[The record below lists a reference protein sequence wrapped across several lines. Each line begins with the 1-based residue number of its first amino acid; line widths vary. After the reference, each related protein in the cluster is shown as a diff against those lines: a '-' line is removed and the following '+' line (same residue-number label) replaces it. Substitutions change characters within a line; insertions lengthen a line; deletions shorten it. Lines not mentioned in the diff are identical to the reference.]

1 MIVGGVEMDNSV
13 VYALAAIGL
22 AVGLYASTQAKPQST
37 AKRVESHNQEKSSK
51 KASAASGKKNKKKS
65 TTNKPNAGVP
75 HVSDKVEQP
84 ARKAAEKVE
93 KVVEK
98 PAQKAE
104 TQKKATKSEKPA
116 KSTKTQSQ
124 QPAHQP
130 TKQPAKQSQ
139 PAAKLNVT
147 EFNDLDAGEWT
158 AVSSKKKSTTPS
170 TEKPSFIEEK
180 PAENTQELVEDAWDH
195 APKVDSQTVLN
206 PSSDIYKDGDWTWS
220 ENTPATTNTRMN
232 APVAENSLLKTTNS
246 SVDDMLD
253 KELDTPENKAR
264 VMRITK
270 ETKQSAKPD
279 DGWTMAGSKKAAVKD
294 ETPQQVAQQ
303 VEQEQTKKQ
312 RQNAKKQQAKNDSK
326 TQNENERQE
335 RLRQHRQTNGAG
347 AKPSGRNPWEV
358 LASKG
363 DSDLIWD

>member
-37 AKRVESHNQEKSSK
+37 AKRVESDNQEKSSK
-51 KASAASGKKNKKKS
+51 KTSTASAKKNKKKS
-65 TTNKPNAGVP
+65 TTNKQSAGVP
-75 HVSDKVEQP
+75 HVSDKVEKP
-84 ARKAAEKVE
+84 AKQAAEKVD
-93 KVVEK
+93 KVAGK
-98 PAQKAE
+98 PSQKAE
-104 TQKKATKSEKPA
+104 TQKKAPKSDKPA

-130 TKQPAKQSQ
+130 TKQPAKQPQ

-180 PAENTQELVEDAWDH
+180 PVESTQELVEGAWEH
-195 APKVDSQTVLN
+195 APKVDSQTALN
-206 PSSDIYKDGDWTWS
+206 PSADIYKDGDWTWS

-279 DGWTMAGSKKAAVKD
+279 DGWTMAGSKKAAVKG
-294 ETPQQVAQQ
+294 E
-303 VEQEQTKKQ
+303 
-312 RQNAKKQQAKNDSK
+312 
-326 TQNENERQE
+326 
-335 RLRQHRQTNGAG
+335 
-347 AKPSGRNPWEV
+347 
-358 LASKG
+358 
-363 DSDLIWD
+363 